1 MNDTLTFTSSVLAPN
16 SPKRK
21 ELGPAKITSSFIC
34 YVTLPAY
41 PLLFFRFTF
50 LLLKYLAPFIT
61 RFCIQT
67 FPRQGGDIWDT
78 WVDTFALSPCLSI
91 TYRH

>member
-50 LLLKYLAPFIT
+50 VKIFSPIYYPILYPDLSETGWRYL
-61 RFCIQT
+61 
-67 FPRQGGDIWDT
+67 GHLG
-78 WVDTFALSPCLSI
+78 
-91 TYRH
+91 